1 MPSHDLDNNDT
12 SMTGRCSVQA
22 VQRVHHDVNSG
33 IETERSRCRFEVVV
47 DSPRNT
53 DAVDPGFLKLLRSHQ
68 RTIPSNDYQ
77 CSHPEIFQNLSGVPN
92 NLDRHYSPIAR
103 ADLGSEVAAI
113 RRTENGA
120 SKRHNSVYSAP
131 VENDVIARGKQT
143 LKSIAKTDYFP
154 TELVRSEH

>member
-47 DSPRNT
+47 DSLRNT
-53 DAVDPGFLKLLRSHQ
+53 DAVDPGFLKLLSSHQ
-68 RTIPSNDYQ
+68 RTITANNDQ
-77 CSHPEIFQNLSGVPN
+77 CSHPEIFQNLSGVGD
-92 NLDRHYSPIAR
+92 NLVWHDCAMAGAIFR
-103 ADLGSEVAAI
+103 SEVAAI
-113 RRTENGA
+113 RRTENST

-131 VENDVIARGKQT
+131 IENPVIARRKQT

-154 TELVRSEH
+154 A